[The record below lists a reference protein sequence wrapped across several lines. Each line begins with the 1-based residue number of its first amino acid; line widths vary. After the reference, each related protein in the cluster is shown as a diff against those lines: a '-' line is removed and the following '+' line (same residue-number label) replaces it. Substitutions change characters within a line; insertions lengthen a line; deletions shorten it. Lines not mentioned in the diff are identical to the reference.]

1 MFLNISFCIISKT
14 FNFKLGN
21 LDIAPTYWQAIAI
34 VFLLFLL
41 VFTLARVRYLYIHWS
56 LGKNSIAFLFWGFI
70 LALILEGF
78 LIIGGK
84 TVLTEVLGWQD
95 VPKPINTALDLGR
108 KKLINVLGVKEEI
121 PKNDKTPTYKSVV
134 GDYLELRKED
144 REIVYKFVCQP

>member
-1 MFLNISFCIISKT
+1 MGNLSFISKT

-108 KKLINVLGVKEEI
+108 NTKE
-121 PKNDKTPTYKSVV
+121 
-134 GDYLELRKED
+134 
-144 REIVYKFVCQP
+144 